1 MRYLVLAALAAAI
14 AVPAIAGTGLT
25 TYAITYGA
33 HDLGT
38 WNDMKMKME
47 NGTYT
52 ATSFDASAG
61 GPGFKAIAFTRPF
74 VAVADRDVFQNA
86 QPPDVPLTV
95 KAVKNG
101 TTVATITCPTARI
114 YNFGTVGD
122 PGQGTENIEFAC
134 LSISR
139 AKDATP

>member
-1 MRYLVLAALAAAI
+1 MRYLVFAALAAAI
-14 AVPAIAGTGLT
+14 AVPATASTGLT

-38 WNDMKMKME
+38 WTAMKMKVE
-47 NGTYT
+47 DGTYT

-74 VAVADRDVFQNA
+74 AAVSNRDIFEKA

-95 KAVKNG
+95 KALKG
-101 TTVATITCPTARI
+101 GATVATISCPTSRI
-114 YNFGTVGD
+114 YNFGTTGD

-134 LSISR
+134 LSIST
-139 AKDATP
+139 AKGGAP